1 MNNNH
6 LNNPNNNINNKE
18 FNNNNNAF
26 NHNNIGNNKKY
37 QKQYNYNNSTYQQS
51 NHINNNNNNNNM
63 NNGNQ
68 NFNNNKNNKNNL
80 NIDNNNYNL
89 NNNNNLIKNY
99 NQRSSKE
106 ANSLSNNSNKNN
118 NINLSNNNLH
128 QQKQYLLCLNIKLG
142 NNQTETIKI
151 KSLEEC
157 PRILKELKEIK
168 KINEKAI
175 KIIQNK
181 IYETIEI
188 TKKIYNFGLNKYT
201 YKNLAEINNIIV
213 HNKNRNKNVQEIK
226 KSNSSKHFNKILEN
240 EMMLSKSDVRKTESL
255 NISF

>member
-1 MNNNH
+1 MNNN
-6 LNNPNNNINNKE
+6 
-18 FNNNNNAF
+18 
-26 NHNNIGNNKKY
+26 
-37 QKQYNYNNSTYQQS
+37 
-51 NHINNNNNNNNM
+51 
-63 NNGNQ
+63 NQ

-80 NIDNNNYNL
+80 NIDNNYNL
-89 NNNNNLIKNY
+89 NNNNNNNVFKNY

-106 ANSLSNNSNKNN
+106 GN
-118 NINLSNNNLH
+118 NLSNNNTNNNMNLSSNNKQ
-128 QQKQYLLCLNIKLG
+128 QQKQQYLLCLNIKLG

-157 PRILKELKEIK
+157 PRILKELKETK
-168 KINEKAI
+168 KVNEKAI

-201 YKNLAEINNIIV
+201 YKNLAEINNIIT
-213 HNKNRNKNVQEIK
+213 HNKGRNKNVQAIK
-226 KSNSSKHFNKILEN
+226 KCNTSKNFNKISES
-240 EMMLSKSDVRKTESL
+240 EMMLSKNDVRKTESL